1 MGGEGRKRRKRW
13 VRGRSSPGPSVHSL
27 MSSGR
32 SSGRSHQI
40 LTCIPY
46 IESSGLEYSVCFYL
60 LVLWCTHCWSNTQFL
75 LWRSRDFE
83 WSRERIHFS
92 VLATCQILLQFVV
105 NLLWDGKLVSK
116 VCEKEEAF
124 LISSILLFIQHLLS
138 DYSIEDPSLRI
149 RGSEMSRTH
158 GLMGHI

>member
-1 MGGEGRKRRKRW
+1 
-13 VRGRSSPGPSVHSL
+13 
-27 MSSGR
+27 MSN
-32 SSGRSHQI
+32 I
-40 LTCIPY
+40 
-46 IESSGLEYSVCFYL
+46 
-60 LVLWCTHCWSNTQFL
+60 QFL

-105 NLLWDGKLVSK
+105 DLLWDGKLFSQI
-116 VCEKEEAF
+116 CEEEAF

-149 RGSEMSRTH
+149 EGSEMSRIH